1 MLDNFLNIIQC
12 ANEGE
17 EKETDGY
24 IQDIEIAE
32 GRKMGK
38 VLERMLTLHLK
49 INSLANRFASLMNF
63 LLFLTALEY
72 YLRCICIYIPNVPI
86 ELLLLLLLL
95 FLMKFEVET
104 T

>member
-38 VLERMLTLHLK
+38 SIRAYVDASFENQFTRKSLRFSHEFSSIL
-49 INSLANRFASLMNF
+49 NS
-63 LLFLTALEY
+63 T
-72 YLRCICIYIPNVPI
+72 
-86 ELLLLLLLL
+86 
-95 FLMKFEVET
+95 
-104 T
+104 